1 MDLRS
6 QLLNDA
12 PPPRRKGV
20 WRALVEDPR
29 TKQALV
35 LEGDEPLASYR
46 LDVTEGGWLAG
57 ERHPDAV
64 VIGTLDDVVWVCFV
78 ELKGT
83 LRPSVDDDD
92 QPPSARALTQLEGGV
107 HHFHPTLGSH
117 GAVHHQQWQAGADA
131 LDPQPLPRHRVVG
144 VVVAFRHVP
153 RPPPRRPLTVGPTR
167 VDLRV
172 AQISANER
180 NRVTISFREFLERAG
195 IRSPSP

>member
-1 MDLRS
+1 MDLLS
-6 QLLNDA
+6 QLLTEA
-12 PPPRRKGV
+12 PPPPRRGV

-29 TKQALV
+29 TRQALV

-46 LDVTEGGWLAG
+46 LDIPEGGWREG
-57 ERHPDAV
+57 EKHPDAV

-83 LRPSVDDDD
+83 LRLPRDGEE
-92 QPPSARALTQLEGGV
+92 PSARALTQLEGGV
-107 HHFHPTLGSH
+107 HHFHPTAGSH
-117 GAVHHQQWQAGADA
+117 GAVHHQQWQAGADD

-180 NRVTISFREFLERAG
+180 NRVTLSFRELLERAG
-195 IRSPSP
+195 IRSP